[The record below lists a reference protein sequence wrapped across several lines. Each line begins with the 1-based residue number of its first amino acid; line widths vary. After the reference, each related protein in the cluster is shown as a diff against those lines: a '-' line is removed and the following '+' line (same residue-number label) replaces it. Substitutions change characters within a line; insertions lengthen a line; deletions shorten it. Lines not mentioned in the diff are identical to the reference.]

1 MDGSQLSIRTK
12 LLLLG
17 LATLALPWAGCQYAT
32 GMESSLRAAE
42 QQSLLAVARAIATSL
57 QGRTDLLY
65 DNRDTAAAR
74 TDDFETV
81 PLTAEPA
88 FDGLI
93 DDWPGVKHAWRQFT
107 GSNGDAMRVLCGVRD
122 RYLLLLLDVT
132 DSKLIFDSS
141 DAAALDS
148 TSLGDRIWLSFSPPG
163 GGESEDAQYFV
174 STWSPG
180 PVRARRIITQEFGRK
195 VALDEQ
201 RINGFWLPTP
211 RGYRIELR
219 IPLAMIGDR
228 FGLLL
233 DDRDKRGAAPRSF
246 GSLSSDDLRAHGRII
261 AAAPALS
268 SYLAQFRQRG
278 VRIVAATP
286 AGMVLGEANSLPVG
300 VDMGP
305 VQSLLSRLYRRFLAR
320 SEEPQ
325 RITEGERGRLDTVQA
340 REAAAGRADTALLAT
355 TDERRLVVAAAT
367 GIYSSDK
374 RSVIGVLQ
382 VAQTADRWLVLR
394 DQALTKLLNLTLL
407 VTAAAMLCI
416 FAFSA
421 WLALRLSRLKRASES
436 ALSREGQLTTEFPD
450 RDARD
455 ELGDVARSFSQLLD
469 RLNEYTGYLRSLA
482 GKLSHEIRTPL
493 TIVRSSLENL
503 ENESVPESARVY
515 VARARQGSERL
526 HGILLAMGA
535 ATRVEEAIGTAERV
549 RFDLGELL
557 DSAVQSYRGAFPQR
571 QFAVELPGAPCE
583 MRGAP
588 ELLMQ
593 LLDKLIDN
601 AVDFTTS
608 GAVITLRLLPGF
620 DDAVIEV
627 ENPGP
632 PLPVEAEARLFES
645 LWQSRKDGDDKP
657 HFGLGLYIV
666 RLIAEFHGGSASAAN
681 LENSGGVRFSIR
693 LPNNF

>member
-1 MDGSQLSIRTK
+1 M
-12 LLLLG
+12 LLLG

-42 QQSLLAVARAIATSL
+42 QQSLLAVAHAIATSL

-74 TDDFETV
+74 ADDFETV

-93 DDWPGVKHAWRQFT
+93 DDWPSVKHAWRQFT
-107 GSNGDAMRVLCGVRD
+107 GVNGDALRVLCGVHD
-122 RYLLLLLDVT
+122 RYLLLLLDIT
-132 DSKLIFDSS
+132 DSKLVFDAS

-148 TSLGDRIWLSFSPPG
+148 ASLGDRIWLSFSAPG
-163 GGESEDAQYFV
+163 ANEADDAQYFV

-180 PVRARRIITQEFGRK
+180 PIRARRIVTQEYGRK
-195 VALDEQ
+195 VALDEP

-211 RGYRIELR
+211 RGYRVELR

-233 DDRDKRGAAPRSF
+233 DDRDKRGAAPRSL
-246 GSLSSDDLRAHGRII
+246 GSLSADDLHAQGRII
-261 AAAPALS
+261 AAAPGLS
-268 SYLAQFRQRG
+268 SYLAQFRQNG
-278 VRIVAATP
+278 VRIIAATP
-286 AGMVLGEANSLPVG
+286 SGLVLGEANSLPVG

-325 RITEGERGRLDTVQA
+325 RITEGERGRLDLLQA
-340 REAAAGRADTALLAT
+340 REAAAGRSDTALLAT
-355 TDERRLVVAAAT
+355 TDERRLVVAAST
-367 GIYSSDK
+367 SIYSSDK
-374 RSVIGVLQ
+374 RRVIGVLQ

-407 VTAAAMLCI
+407 VTAVAMLSI
-416 FAFSA
+416 FAFSG
-421 WLALRLSRLKRASES
+421 WLALRLSRLKHASES
-436 ALSREGQLTTEFPD
+436 ALSREGQLATDFPD

-469 RLNEYTGYLRSLA
+469 RLNEYTGYLRTLA

-503 ENESVPESARVY
+503 ENEPVPESARVY

-526 HGILLAMGA
+526 HGILLAMSA

-549 RFDLGELL
+549 RFNLRDLLQ
-557 DSAVQSYRGAFPQR
+557 SAVQSYRGAFPQR
-571 QFAVELPGAPCE
+571 QFVAELPDSPFE
-583 MRGAP
+583 TRGAP

-601 AVDFTTS
+601 AVDFTAP
-608 GAVITLRLLPGF
+608 GGVITLRLRPGF
-620 DDAVIEV
+620 DDAVIDV

-632 PLPVEAEARLFES
+632 PLPAEAEARLFES
-645 LWQSRKDGDDKP
+645 LWQSRKDGDEKP

-666 RLIAEFHGGSASAAN
+666 RLIAEFHGGTASAAN
-681 LENSGGVRFSIR
+681 LENGTGVRFSIR
-693 LPNNF
+693 LPSNF